1 MKKLLILI
9 FLILIALSY
18 FGYER
23 GLTLKDLIPFPDQI
37 SFNDA
42 WIGGGSGDFD
52 KGMKAYESGD
62 YKTAVR
68 EFKPLAKKGDAI
80 AQYKLGLMYR
90 DGKGVSK
97 DYKIAVK
104 WFRLGAEQGYAKSEL
119 SLGWMY
125 ANGYGVPK
133 DDKTA
138 IKWYTL
144 AAEQGYDIAQFNLGV
159 SYENGFGVSK
169 NYKTAIKWYTLAAEQ
184 GDTSAMNNLGTLYS
198 NGEGVPKNY
207 KTAVKWYRLA
217 AEQGVADAQFNLGN
231 MYYNGRGVPQNDK
244 TAIKWYTLAAD
255 QGDAQAKSNLKPLQ
269 FIQIIKSAKRKFNQ
283 NSQNPAAQGKVLYD
297 RTKEICALMTSLKV
311 GNWVGKVSKV
321 ETNEDGWGVL
331 EIELDTNLRLSTR
344 DNVYGDYGSNTL
356 INPGSDLFNS
366 FMYLRKGNKIKFSG
380 NFFKEDREKGTC
392 LNLMNGTLQYR
403 VLKPTYEFKFTK
415 IDKIN

>member
-23 GLTLKDLIPFPDQI
+23 GLTLKDLIPLPDQI

-42 WIGGGSGDFD
+42 LIGGGSGDFD

-68 EFKPLAKKGDAI
+68 EWKPLAEKGDAN
-80 AQYKLGLMYR
+80 AQHKLGRMYR

-104 WFRLGAEQGYAKSEL
+104 WFRLGANQGYAGAEL

-125 ANGYGVPK
+125 DNGYGVPK
-133 DDKTA
+133 DD
-138 IKWYTL
+138 
-144 AAEQGYDIAQFNLGV
+144 
-159 SYENGFGVSK
+159 
-169 NYKTAIKWYTLAAEQ
+169 
-184 GDTSAMNNLGTLYS
+184 
-198 NGEGVPKNY
+198 

-217 AEQGVADAQFNLGN
+217 AEQGNAGGQNNLGTK
-231 MYYNGRGVPQNDK
+231 YAGGEGVPQNYE
-244 TAIKWYTLAAD
+244 TAIKWYRLAAA
-255 QGDAQAKSNLKPLQ
+255 QGDDLAQYNLGNHYVHGDGVPQNYETAIKWYKLAAAQGYDKAIHNLKLAQ
-269 FIQIIKSAKRKFNQ
+269 SRQDSLKTQQEFIQIIKSAKRKFNQ
-283 NSQNPAAQGKVLYD
+283 NSQNPAVQGKVLYD
-297 RTKEICALMTSLKV
+297 RTKEICALMTNLWIYD
-311 GNWVGKVSKV
+311 WVGKVAKV

-380 NFFKEDREKGTC
+380 SFFKENREKGTC

-403 VLKPTYEFKFTK
+403 VLEPKYEFKFTK